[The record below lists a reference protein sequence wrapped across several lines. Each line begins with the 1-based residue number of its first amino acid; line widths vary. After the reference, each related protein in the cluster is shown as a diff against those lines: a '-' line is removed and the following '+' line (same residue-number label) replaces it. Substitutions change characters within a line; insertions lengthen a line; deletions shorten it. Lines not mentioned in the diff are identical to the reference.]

1 MIKPWIVQKIFSSLN
16 FLLCVVLIVSGGFL
30 IKSWIS
36 GSSSQELLSD
46 TKVLTDTKSKE
57 ISSESQF
64 HFDEP
69 LLSNR
74 SFDPASVP
82 FQFKGTASV
91 GDKFFAI
98 VEYQGKQKLV
108 KNGEKIEGWTVQN
121 ILGNSLEVENGSEQ
135 VRLERASTTHSD
147 SSKIEKRNL
156 SQASF
161 SDLIKP
167 SPVSEMG
174 KKNLNVNAMKLEF
187 AMVQDMLT
195 HWADVMKGVRFI
207 PYAEEGKSLG
217 YELLDVMPESA
228 IQKLGFRTGDI
239 IEKINGREVTDLSS
253 LMAFYQNLE
262 QGDLKIDL
270 KRGSHQ
276 MQLVYLVE
284 GQKERT

>member
-1 MIKPWIVQKIFSSLN
+1 MVQKIFSSLN
-16 FLLCVVLIVSGGFL
+16 CLLCIVLIISGGL
-30 IKSWIS
+30 LVKSWIS
-36 GSSSQELLSD
+36 GNSYQKSIQDVKVVKDPSSN
-46 TKVLTDTKSKE
+46 E
-57 ISSESQF
+57 ISLASQF
-64 HFDEP
+64 NLDEP
-69 LLSNR
+69 LLVNR
-74 SFDPASVP
+74 SFDLSSIP
-82 FQFKGTASV
+82 FQFKGTAGV
-91 GDKFFAI
+91 REKLFAI
-98 VEYQGKQKLV
+98 IEYQGKQKLV
-108 KNGEKIEGWTVQN
+108 KSGEKIEGWTVQS
-121 ILGNSLEVENGSEQ
+121 ILENSLEIENGSEK
-135 VRLERASTTHSD
+135 VRLERSSTTHSTA
-147 SSKIEKRNL
+147 SKIEGRDL
-156 SQASF
+156 PQASF
-161 SDLIKP
+161 SDPIKP
-167 SPVSEMG
+167 SPVSEIG
-174 KKNLNVNAMKLEF
+174 KKDLNVNAMKLEF